1 MMKVDV
7 VSVYENFR
15 GLSYGQWASIWDNWL
30 MSEDPDNTIRKDIL
44 FLRGNLN
51 YTPVATNTDFPRFSD
66 PSNALIRTDQNA
78 ELIFE
83 NTAILIPVL
92 TAQYSVG
99 DIYDGRR
106 LNDEHELRDAV
117 NRDSDESLC
126 VWATITHKKR
136 TSRIVDDLKVYR
148 VESPLFQLSIPV
160 NSRLRLGTQDAVRPG
175 TYYTVAGGFFLMI
188 RSLPKGR
195 YRLEFG
201 GNGRGNYSTNS
212 IYDIAVEGL
221 RKNTVMDN
229 TTKIIRNSNK
239 VFSVVA
245 H

>member
-1 MMKVDV
+1 MG
-7 VSVYENFR
+7 S
-15 GLSYGQWASIWDNWL
+15 GLQSGIIGSCPKIH
-30 MSEDPDNTIRKDIL
+30 NTIRKDIL

-148 VESPLFQLSIPV
+148 VESPLFQTVNPSQQQIEVRNTGCCETRDVLHCSRGILSHDP
-160 NSRLRLGTQDAVRPG
+160 
-175 TYYTVAGGFFLMI
+175 
-188 RSLPKGR
+188 
-195 YRLEFG
+195 
-201 GNGRGNYSTNS
+201 
-212 IYDIAVEGL
+212 
-221 RKNTVMDN
+221 
-229 TTKIIRNSNK
+229 
-239 VFSVVA
+239 FSS
-245 H
+245 